1 MARLVY
7 LVITENRVKVYSS
20 HAKRD
25 ALLHRVA
32 RRYKLPTRTLLSLST
47 RTISLHTHPDAV
59 VKYQWPSSFEFV
71 SARVR

>member
-7 LVITENRVKVYSS
+7 LVITENRVKAYSS

-32 RRYKLPTRTLLSLST
+32 RRYKLPTRVLSAGS
-47 RTISLHTHPDAV
+47 RTIALHSHPEAV
-59 VKYQWPSSFEFV
+59 VKYQWPPSFEFV